1 MATVYYLIPDLFIP
15 NFNPIKVFRN
25 IKNRGIKKGLA
36 SIFPKHKPVGG
47 TKVTYQHCMLLE
59 QLGIEAK
66 LVRMGK
72 YEGNFF
78 GYSVPCL
85 TKKQALLEITSS
97 DIVVASEFRP
107 YEGLEF
113 SKAKKVL
120 FFQNPVNI
128 ARVLKEQDKEKSYI
142 DLGYEHVITCGD
154 LCTRVVKEK
163 MGVEAKTI
171 TNGIDQAKFK
181 PSPTERISKR
191 VLVMSRKNYHD
202 FESIRRI
209 CFENMEVDFK
219 IVDGLTQEQLIKE
232 YQKSDIFLATGY
244 PEGLALPPLEAML
257 CGCVVVGFTGGGA
270 LEYMIDGETAL
281 VADDGDCETAAAK
294 LLQVLIDDKLKESLR
309 ERGNAK
315 AKEYTLERT
324 SKLLEQF
331 YRKVTQ

>member
-15 NFNPIKVFRN
+15 NFNPLKILRN

-78 GYSVPCL
+78 GYNVPTI
-85 TKKQALLEITSS
+85 TKKQAISEITSS

-113 SKAKKVL
+113 SQAKKVL
-120 FFQNPVNI
+120 FFQNPINI
-128 ARVLKEQDKEKSYI
+128 TRVLKEQDKEKSYI
-142 DLGYEHVITCGD
+142 NLGYEHVITCGD

-171 TNGIDQAKFK
+171 TNGIDQTKFK
-181 PSPTERISKR
+181 PSPTERVLNR

-202 FESIRRI
+202 FETIRKI
-209 CFENMEVDFK
+209 CLEQLDVDFK
-219 IVDGLTQEQLIKE
+219 IVDGLTQEELIKE
-232 YQKSDIFLATGY
+232 YQKADIFLATGY

-257 CGCVVVGFTGGGA
+257 CGCVVIGFTSGGA

-281 VADDGDCETAAAK
+281 VAGDGDCESAASK
-294 LLQVLIDDKLKESLR
+294 LLQVLSDDKLKESIR
-309 ERGNAK
+309 EKGNAK

-324 SKLLEQF
+324 SNLLEQF
-331 YRKVTQ
+331 YRQII